1 MQMGAFLLLTVSD
14 SKRFLETCILD
25 LSSLGFLFGWAEE
38 VCWYC
43 REFKSVV

>member
-25 LSSLGFLFGWAEE
+25 LSSLEFLFGRGRKL
-38 VCWYC
+38 VG